1 MIAPTRATLQPDI
14 YLPLPATLVD
24 AKMLTESD
32 RYFRIRMEDD
42 VRIDYMPGQF
52 MEISVPGVG
61 ECPISITSSPTR
73 TRGDTLEMVIRNVGS
88 VTAALHALSPGSR
101 IGVRGPFGSSFP
113 VEDRMKKRDLLFV
126 CGGLGLVPVK
136 SAIDYVLDD
145 RFRYGEITILIGNR
159 NPEQRLFVEDVL
171 AWKLRKDVT
180 CLETVDVAD
189 TDWGGNVGVIT
200 TLLPRIRLHSDD
212 TMCIICGPP
221 VMYKFVLRELA
232 DRNLK
237 KDNVL
242 MSLERRM
249 KCGVGKCGHCQ
260 INGMY
265 GCQQG
270 PVFTYEDV
278 LKMGEAI

>member
-1 MIAPTRATLQPDI
+1 MIAPTRARRQPDI

-24 AKMLTESD
+24 AKTLTGDD
-32 RYFRIRMEDD
+32 RYFRFRLEGDE
-42 VRIDYMPGQF
+42 RIDHLPGQF
-52 MEISVPGVG
+52 MEVSVPGVG

-73 TRGDTLEMVIRNVGS
+73 TRGDSFEMVVRKVGS
-88 VTAALHALSPGSR
+88 VTAALHALAPGGR
-101 IGVRGPFGSSFP
+101 IGLRGPFGTSFP

-159 NPEQRLFVEDVL
+159 NPSQRLFLEDVL
-171 AWKLRKDVT
+171 AWKQRDDVT

-200 TLLPRIRLHSDD
+200 TLLPRVRLHSEE
-212 TMCIICGPP
+212 TICVICGPP

-232 DRNLK
+232 GRDLK
-237 KDNVL
+237 KENVY

-260 INGMY
+260 INGVY

-270 PVFTYEDV
+270 PVFTYKDI
-278 LKMGEAI
+278 LHMGEAI